1 MKLIEKQIFLV
12 KKLEIQTIVF
22 MFILALSSERIFI
35 PMRYTGVLLLG
46 HLTYDDSA
54 RQFQNFFC
62 SIYVILT
69 FSLRSLVTNNSRLN
83 SIHYS
88 QERSDQ
94 VMCRCTIM
102 HTYILHDCMGSILQG
117 GTISSFDTS
126 SL

>member
-1 MKLIEKQIFLV
+1 MELIQNQVMKIISGMQ
-12 KKLEIQTIVF
+12 EIMRKSGIAF
-22 MFILALSSERIFI
+22 MIMLNCSSERIFI
-35 PMRYTGVLLLG
+35 
-46 HLTYDDSA
+46 HLTYDDLA

-69 FSLRSLVTNNSRLN
+69 FSLRSLVTNNSRFN